1 MESHKIH
8 VPNHQPVDHYEV
20 GRFDIFD
27 LMLYRA
33 LLPHQT
39 QAGVPN
45 GQGFDL
51 RKILKVDR
59 FLATPN
65 GKRLQF
71 AKWKMVIYNYSGFT
85 QLEN

>member
-27 LMLYRA
+27 LMLYHA

-45 GQGFDL
+45 G
-51 RKILKVDR
+51 
-59 FLATPN
+59 
-65 GKRLQF
+65 
-71 AKWKMVIYNYSGFT
+71 
-85 QLEN
+85 